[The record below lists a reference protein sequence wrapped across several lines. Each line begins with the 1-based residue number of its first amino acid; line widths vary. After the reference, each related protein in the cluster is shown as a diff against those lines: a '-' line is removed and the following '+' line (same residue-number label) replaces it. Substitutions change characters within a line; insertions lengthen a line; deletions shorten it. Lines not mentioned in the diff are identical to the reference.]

1 MTVETAALPP
11 LAARLRGVRSSP
23 VRDILALTEQ
33 PGVISF
39 AGGLPAPEL
48 FDGPGTRAAFAAAL
62 HDAAVGRTL
71 QYSTTE
77 GDPALRAA
85 VAARLTARGLPTHA
99 DELLITSG
107 SQQALT
113 LIATVLLEPG
123 DTVLVE
129 EPSYLA
135 ALQAFQ
141 LAGATV
147 VPVPCDDDGI
157 DPEAAAALAARHG
170 ARLLY
175 TIPTFQ
181 NPTGRTL
188 PLERREALVALA
200 RGAGF
205 WLLEDDPYGELRYRG
220 EPLPT
225 LAALDDRV
233 LSLSTLSK
241 IAAPGLRIGWVRA
254 PEPLRRP
261 LTIAKQAADLHS
273 STVDQAAAAHW
284 LEHDRPRRAR
294 RPRCARSTA
303 RAATRC
309 STGSRDAL
317 PPGSAHNR
325 PDGGMFVWARLPDGW
340 DAGELLDRALA
351 PRGRVRA
358 GLSVLRRAARP
369 GGAAAVVHR
378 ARPGGDRRGAR
389 AAARGLG
396 RLGRVEAVEVA
407 LQRDPHRLVDRQRD
421 PQRQRQ
427 PRAAAPALAGEALRQ
442 AGERAERDLVRAV
455 AADAVRA
462 RVGLGG
468 EAGVEQHGAAAAAE
482 PDEPA
487 GGGRADRRGDAGAA
501 QQLDAEHRQ
510 QQRVGA
516 ARVEDPVEPQH
527 GRVEAGVGLDEQV
540 ALEHGAEAP
549 RAVRPGHRGDAEQP
563 ARRVV
568 EPPAGGAGVDG
579 PELGR
584 ERQQQL
590 ARVGARS
597 VGELG
602 EGGQRVHLVDRLPRS
617 ISDRG
622 SRC

>member
-1 MTVETAALPP
+1 MTVETPPTPP
-11 LAARLRGVRSSP
+11 LAARLRGVQSSP
-23 VRDILALTEQ
+23 VRDILALTERA
-33 PGVISF
+33 GVISF

-62 HDAAVGRTL
+62 AEPAIGRTL

-85 VAARLTARGLPTHA
+85 VAARLGVRGLPTHA

-141 LAGATV
+141 LAGATI

-157 DPEAAAALAARHG
+157 DPEAAADLAAQHG

-200 RGAGF
+200 RRGGF

-220 EPLPT
+220 EPLPP

-254 PEPLRRP
+254 PAPLRRP

-284 LEHDRPRRAR
+284 LEHVDLDVRVGELRRAYGPRRDALI
-294 RPRCARSTA
+294 AGLA
-303 RAATRC
+303 
-309 STGSRDAL
+309 DAL
-317 PPGSAHNR
+317 PPGSTHNH

-340 DAGELLDRALA
+340 DAGALLDRALA
-351 PRGRVRA
+351 HDVAFVPGYPFFA
-358 GLSVLRRAARP
+358 GAPDTAALRLSFTTHAPAEIAEGLRRLRRAWA
-369 GGAAAVVHR
+369 
-378 ARPGGDRRGAR
+378 
-389 AAARGLG
+389 
-396 RLGRVEAVEVA
+396 
-407 LQRDPHRLVDRQRD
+407 
-421 PQRQRQ
+421 
-427 PRAAAPALAGEALRQ
+427 
-442 AGERAERDLVRAV
+442 
-455 AADAVRA
+455 
-462 RVGLGG
+462 
-468 EAGVEQHGAAAAAE
+468 
-482 PDEPA
+482 
-487 GGGRADRRGDAGAA
+487 
-501 QQLDAEHRQ
+501 
-510 QQRVGA
+510 
-516 ARVEDPVEPQH
+516 
-527 GRVEAGVGLDEQV
+527 
-540 ALEHGAEAP
+540 
-549 RAVRPGHRGDAEQP
+549 
-563 ARRVV
+563 
-568 EPPAGGAGVDG
+568 
-579 PELGR
+579 
-584 ERQQQL
+584 
-590 ARVGARS
+590 
-597 VGELG
+597 
-602 EGGQRVHLVDRLPRS
+602 
-617 ISDRG
+617 
-622 SRC
+622 